1 MDLTRGHRSN
11 PPATTTQTEENM
23 FMPCKKAI
31 PVSAEVLAACS
42 AGSDPS
48 ARITGTS
55 ATLNSGE
62 GVELQ
67 AQGAGVVDLSAALV
81 PNMDFQ
87 FIATRRS
94 DGTVTGHFRF
104 SRESSAG
111 LHEFEGDVTCV
122 TNDVN
127 FPGRARIGG
136 IVTENNSTAPASLTT
151 NHEVGDDVWF
161 RVQDDV
167 GGATFESSTTLGFKP
182 TLVNTSAEY
191 CALPFTGSVPGSNP
205 PVLLWNP
212 GSIFPLVHGQIRVS
226 P

>member
-1 MDLTRGHRSN
+1 MPSKRG
-11 PPATTTQTEENM
+11 
-23 FMPCKKAI
+23 I
-31 PVSAEVLAACS
+31 PILAVALAACS
-42 AGSDPS
+42 AGSDPI
-48 ARITGTS
+48 APIPGTS

-67 AQGAGVVDLSAALV
+67 AQGAGVVDLSAANV
-81 PNMDFQ
+81 PNMSFQ

-104 SRESSAG
+104 SRESTSG
-111 LHEFEGDVTCV
+111 LVEFEGDVTCV
-122 TNDVN
+122 TNDPN
-127 FPGRARIGG
+127 FPGRARVGG
-136 IVTENNSTAPASLTT
+136 IVTENNSTAPGSLTT

-191 CALPFTGSVPGSNP
+191 CALPFTGTLNGALV
-205 PVLLWNP
+205 WNP
-212 GSIFPLVHGQIRVS
+212 ASIFPLVHGTIRVT

>member
-1 MDLTRGHRSN
+1 MPSKRG
-11 PPATTTQTEENM
+11 
-23 FMPCKKAI
+23 I
-31 PVSAEVLAACS
+31 PILAVVLAACS
-42 AGSDPS
+42 AGSDPI
-48 ARITGTS
+48 APIIGTA

-67 AQGAGVVDLSAALV
+67 AQGAGVVDLSSANV
-81 PNMDFQ
+81 PNMSFQ

-104 SRESSAG
+104 SRESTTG
-111 LHEFEGDVTCV
+111 LVEFEGDVTCV
-122 TNDVN
+122 TNDPN

-136 IVTENNSTAPASLTT
+136 IVTENNSTAPGSMTT

-191 CALPFTGSVPGSNP
+191 CALAFTGTVNGAL
-205 PVLLWNP
+205 VWNP
-212 GSIFPLVHGQIRVS
+212 ASIFPLVHGTIRVT

>member
-1 MDLTRGHRSN
+1 
-11 PPATTTQTEENM
+11 
-23 FMPCKKAI
+23 MPSKKTI
-31 PVSAEVLAACS
+31 PVIAVVLAACS

-48 ARITGTS
+48 APIFGRT
-55 ATLNSGE
+55 ATLNNGE
-62 GVELQ
+62 GVVLQ
-67 AQGAGVVDLSAALV
+67 AQGAGVVNLSAANV
-81 PNMDFQ
+81 PDMSFQ
-87 FIATRRS
+87 FIATRRG

-104 SRESSAG
+104 SRESATG
-111 LHEFEGDVTCV
+111 LVEFEGDVTCV
-122 TNDVN
+122 TNDPN

-136 IVTENNSTAPASLTT
+136 VVTENNSTAPGSLTT

-191 CALPFTGSVPGSNP
+191 CALPFTGTLNGALV
-205 PVLLWNP
+205 WNP
-212 GSIFPLVHGQIRVS
+212 ASIFPLVHGTIRVS

>member
-1 MDLTRGHRSN
+1 
-11 PPATTTQTEENM
+11 
-23 FMPCKKAI
+23 MPSKRAI
-31 PVSAEVLAACS
+31 PVLAVVLAACS
-42 AGSDPS
+42 AASDTTSPLIG
-48 ARITGTS
+48 AS
-55 ATLNSGE
+55 ATLNKGV

-67 AQGAGVVDLSAALV
+67 AQGAGVVDLSAAAV
-81 PNMDFQ
+81 PNMSFQ
-87 FIATRRS
+87 FIATRRG

-104 SRESSAG
+104 SRESAAG

-122 TNDVN
+122 TNDPN

-136 IVTENNSTAPASLTT
+136 IVTENNSTAPTSLTT

-167 GGATFESSTTLGFKP
+167 GGGTFESSTTLGFKP

-191 CALPFTGSVPGSNP
+191 CALPFTGATV
-205 PVLLWNP
+205 WNP
-212 GSIFPLVHGQIRVS
+212 GSIFPLEHGTIRVK

>member
-11 PPATTTQTEENM
+11 PPATTTQTEEKM
-23 FMPCKKAI
+23 FMPSKRVI
-31 PVSAEVLAACS
+31 PVIAVVLAACS
-42 AGSDPS
+42 AESDPS
-48 ARITGTS
+48 ARIVGTS
-55 ATLNSGE
+55 ATLSN
-62 GVELQ
+62 GVGVVLQ
-67 AQGAGVVDLSAALV
+67 AQGAGVVNLSAANV
-81 PNMDFQ
+81 PNMSFQ
-87 FIATRRS
+87 FIATRRG

-104 SRESSAG
+104 SRESATG
-111 LHEFEGDVTCV
+111 LVEFEGDVTCV
-122 TNDVN
+122 TNDPN

-136 IVTENNSTAPASLTT
+136 IVTENNSTAPGSLTT

-191 CALPFTGSVPGSNP
+191 CALPFTGTLNGALV
-205 PVLLWNP
+205 WNP
-212 GSIFPLVHGQIRVS
+212 ASIFPLLHGEIRVS